1 MICDELVRIGAFK
14 SKSEARN
21 MIKNGGVSI
30 IPCINEDYEVS
41 CFEVDCEGGDWEA
54 ENPKCEYF
62 EQVGDEKQYYKKGYV
77 LSPNGTHI
85 PAKMWEVRDCNIN
98 LLQYREKLMN
108 DTAHNSFYSLSIKNP
123 NKGTLYCPLKYFKDG
138 KPTRL
143 YPENETMVVIT
154 WDKEFGK
161 NPWIVSD
168 PNLEYTL
175 KTGDTVKLGK
185 NKTIIV

>member
-1 MICDELVRIGAFK
+1 M
-14 SKSEARN
+14 
-21 MIKNGGVSI
+21 
-30 IPCINEDYEVS
+30 Y
-41 CFEVDCEGGDWEA
+41 
-54 ENPKCEYF
+54 
-62 EQVGDEKQYYKKGYV
+62 
-77 LSPNGTHI
+77 
-85 PAKMWEVRDCNIN
+85 
-98 LLQYREKLMN
+98 

-123 NKGTLYCPLKYFKDG
+123 NKSSLYCPLKFFKDG

-168 PNLEYTL
+168 PNLDYTL
-175 KTGDTVKLGK
+175 KTGDIVKLGK